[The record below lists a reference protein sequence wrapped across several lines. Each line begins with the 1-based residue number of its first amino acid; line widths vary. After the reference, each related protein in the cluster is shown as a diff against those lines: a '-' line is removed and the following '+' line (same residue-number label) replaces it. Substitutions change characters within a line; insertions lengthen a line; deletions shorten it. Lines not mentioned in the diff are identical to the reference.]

1 MRNYL
6 ILMPASLIVLAA
18 ALIQPTTEAMQTKKA
33 VSKTISF
40 DMYKGKTYESGVYDY
55 TSAQVEIVVEK
66 VSKRGRVIVW
76 QKTFDARLLK
86 QYPSLGQAQREQV
99 TIPGILERREHLEV
113 NYVLTYDTKGSEFQ
127 LQSGVFTANTNDT
140 ININI

>member
-18 ALIQPTTEAMQTKKA
+18 ALVKPTTEAIETKKT

-55 TSAQVEIVVEK
+55 TSAQVQIVVEK
-66 VSKRGRVIVW
+66 VSHKSRTIVW

-86 QYPSLGQAQREQV
+86 EYPGFAQAQTEKL

-113 NYVLTYDTKGSEFQ
+113 NYVLTYDTKGSQFQ
-127 LQSGVFTANTNDT
+127 LQSGVFTANANDT
-140 ININI
+140 INISI